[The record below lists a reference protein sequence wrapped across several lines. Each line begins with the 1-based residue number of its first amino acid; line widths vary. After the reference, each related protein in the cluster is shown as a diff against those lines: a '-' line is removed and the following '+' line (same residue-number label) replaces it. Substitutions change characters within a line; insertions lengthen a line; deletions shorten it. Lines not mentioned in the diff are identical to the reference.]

1 MNDTIDYTRLKDA
14 FLELLDL
21 DAGARELRLTEWE
34 THDPALA
41 GTLRRQ
47 LQAAARPVPVLDRPV
62 DAPRGP
68 DLPNYTLIRELGR
81 GGMGVVWLAERALDD
96 ARQPVAL
103 KRIAQARWSEDD
115 LRRFQ
120 RERRILATLDHPG
133 IAALV
138 DGGADAHGVAYIATQ
153 YVEGEHIDQWCR
165 TQALEVRAR
174 VRLLREVAAA
184 VAHAHAR
191 LIVHRDLKPANILVT
206 RDGAPKLL
214 DFGIAHALQE
224 DAVTTEG
231 PSQMTLRYAA
241 PEQVT
246 SEGRERGVSVD
257 VYALGVLLYEMLA
270 GASPYGEASGPAA
283 LIQAILDDDPRP
295 PSRLRSALAGVDADL
310 DAICLKALRKR
321 PDERYAGAAELLA
334 DLDRWLRREPVEA
347 RRGERGYRLRSFMR
361 RRWPWLA
368 AACLCLVAIG
378 YHLHAQQQQL
388 QEAERQRDKA
398 QALAGHFSGLFEGA
412 RPADSERG
420 EVSARELLER
430 SITRLKADDRQ
441 SPAIRAALLL
451 ASARALDYFGQTH
464 SVADAAAEGLRLA
477 QAALPPDAELLAE
490 AHSELASALDKR
502 GDNVAAQREIDAGLA
517 LFASGQ
523 AKDGQRH
530 LTLLQQHAML
540 AQDRGDA
547 AVARAGYED
556 VVRAAGTMLDDEAAL
571 RSYLA
576 AQVNLATAEMRAD
589 PTAAATRLRE
599 ALRQA
604 RAQGFDRPQTLLPM
618 RAYLGRALTAL
629 DRTDEALAV
638 LDPLQVEA
646 RAHYG
651 ADDPWLGL
659 ILNVVGNAATLDGQF
674 ARADAL
680 LAESGRIT
688 ARSVGEEHPNTRAS
702 EADRALVSVQ
712 AGDWPEALRRLT
724 AILDWLEASG
734 RYDSPLA
741 QQLQAAR
748 AYVLARQRPQ
758 DATLRAALREA
769 IGDIERWRGSQRI
782 LAERWL
788 AWANRQP

>member
-41 GTLRRQ
+41 GALRRQ